1 VASVVSARALVVLL
15 RGVNVGGHRTFR
27 PSKLVADL
35 KHLDAVNIGVAGTF
49 VIRKPASQTRLR
61 AEFARRLPFET
72 QIIIC
77 ERRDIDRLL
86 ARPESAT
93 AGVEAGFVHFVSV
106 LASRPRAAVSLPMTF
121 PATGKWMLKILSVD
135 GRMVTGVY
143 RRQMEAI
150 RHLAMVDKVFGVPA
164 TTRNWNTVKAI
175 ARVWAG

>member
-1 VASVVSARALVVLL
+1 MATGASASALVVLL

-35 KHLDAVNIGVAGTF
+35 THLDAVNIGVAGTF
-49 VIRKPASQTRLR
+49 VIRKPISQARLR

-77 ERRDIDRLL
+77 QRRDIDRLL
-86 ARPESAT
+86 SRPESAT
-93 AGVEAGFVHFVSV
+93 ATVEAQFVHFVSV
-106 LASRPRAAVSLPMTF
+106 LAGRPRVAVPLPMTF
-121 PATGKWMLKILSVD
+121 PAKGKWMLKILSVD
-135 GRMVTGVY
+135 GRIVTGVY

-164 TTRNWNTVKAI
+164 TTRNWNTLKAI
-175 ARVWAG
+175 AKVWGG